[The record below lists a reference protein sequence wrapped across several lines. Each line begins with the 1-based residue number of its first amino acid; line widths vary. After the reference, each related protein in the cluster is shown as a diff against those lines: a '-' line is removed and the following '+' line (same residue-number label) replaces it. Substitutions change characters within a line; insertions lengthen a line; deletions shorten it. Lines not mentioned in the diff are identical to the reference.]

1 MPKESVLSIADKEA
15 IKIEKLIFHIILT
28 DNINPV
34 YLEELEI
41 SPEQQTFFK
50 NRLSDAAQGRQFIF
64 TSDNPPIKKLAEEI
78 FNADDER
85 FLEISKDLTARFR
98 VAHNLTA
105 SDGVFIVSIAS
116 IKNRKL
122 LFLIK
127 LDHKIVYEYKLK
139 GNKALLE
146 EVKNT
151 FSEDKSAIQK
161 VALIDV
167 SPNVVWDVLVY
178 DRSKVGGITSFFGK
192 FLSVIPRETES
203 ILTLKAQTAAL
214 KWAASNRTNIDPTQ
228 EPSDYKNRARSYLF
242 NTDIFDTDG
251 YVDSVVS
258 DENSERRKFLKESFN
273 SFLVDYGLAGQDFIP
288 RKEALSSKEKK
299 NIRET
304 AEGVKIEWVGDKG
317 DKNIH
322 IPNEPN
328 NDGIYLITIETSDV
342 INIQ

>member
-28 DNINPV
+28 DNVNPIF
-34 YLEELEI
+34 LEELEI

-78 FNADDER
+78 FNADDQR
-85 FLEISKDLTARFR
+85 FLEISKDITSRFR
-98 VAHNLTA
+98 VAHNQTA

-139 GNKALLE
+139 GSKALLE

-161 VALIDV
+161 VALVDV

-178 DRSKVGGITSFFGK
+178 DRSKLGSITAFFGN
-192 FLSVIPRETES
+192 FLSVVPRETETYWT
-203 ILTLKAQTAAL
+203 IKAQSAAQ
-214 KWAASNRTNIDPTQ
+214 KWASENRKNIDPLQ
-228 EPSDYKNRARSYLF
+228 EPSDFKNRARVYLI
-242 NTDIFDTDG
+242 NTDLYNTEE
-251 YVDSVVS
+251 YVNCVVD
-258 DENSERRKFLKESFN
+258 DENEVRRKVLKISFHDY
-273 SFLVDYGLAGQDFIP
+273 LVECGLAGQQFVPQKD
-288 RKEALSSKEKK
+288 ALSKKEIK

-304 AEGVKIEWVGDKG
+304 AEGVKIEWEGDKR
-317 DKNIH
+317 DKNID
-322 IPNEPN
+322 IPNSPDDN
-328 NDGIYLITIETSDV
+328 GIYVIKILTSNVIDV
-342 INIQ
+342 Q